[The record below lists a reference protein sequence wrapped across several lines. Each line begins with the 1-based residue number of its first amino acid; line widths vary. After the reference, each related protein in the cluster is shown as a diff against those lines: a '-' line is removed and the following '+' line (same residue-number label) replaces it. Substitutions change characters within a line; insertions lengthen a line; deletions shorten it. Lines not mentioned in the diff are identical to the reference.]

1 MKTSVLI
8 RTIVLFVSA
17 TLTAVS
23 SFAGFTA
30 RGSDSTINIVKALA
44 ESFQKKSGT
53 AVQVDGGGSGAGAKA
68 AIAGEVQ
75 LAFLSRGLDAAEKEA
90 GLIGHTYASD
100 AVVVIAHKDNPISN
114 VTIAELKDFFTGVTA
129 AWPDG
134 KPVVLYNRNADSGTR
149 EIFQDKVLGKGTA
162 FAASAAIKHDGVL
175 LSSVAKIPGS
185 FAYDGFSHA
194 DPKVVKIISVNGIA
208 PSPESIR
215 SSAYP
220 LTRTPTLAT
229 KGEAA
234 GEVKAFIDFVLSAEG
249 QAVVAEHGLLALK

>member
-1 MKTSVLI
+1 MKNPL
-8 RTIVLFVSA
+8 LFRSLVVVIAA
-17 TLTAVS
+17 TVCPIPSTA
-23 SFAGFTA
+23 AITA

-44 ESFQKKSGT
+44 AAFQQKSGT

-75 LAFLSRGLDAAEKEA
+75 LAFLSRALDAKEKED
-90 GLIGHTYASD
+90 GLIGYAYASD
-100 AVVVIAHKDNPISN
+100 AVVIIVHKDNPVSTL
-114 VTIAELKDFFTGVTA
+114 TIAELKDYFTGTTA

-149 EIFQDKVLGKGTA
+149 EIFQDKVMGKGIAFSPTA
-162 FAASAAIKHDGVL
+162 AVKHDGVL
-175 LSSVAKIPGS
+175 LSSVAKIPAAL
-185 FAYDGFSHA
+185 AYDGFGHA
-194 DPKVVKIISVNGIA
+194 DSKAVKLISVNGVA

-229 KGEAA
+229 KGEAT
-234 GEVKAFIDFVLSAEG
+234 GEVKAFIDFSLSPEG
-249 QAVVAEHGLLALK
+249 QAIVTGNGLLGLK